1 MRRHTKGPVFD
12 LSIHRDELEQDRR
25 QLEDRLKSN
34 ISIPAPPP
42 ASDDD
47 EDYYHYHQNSSVE
60 HPRHISGDMAYPDF
74 PSFAHRDDNGGLSYR
89 TADDSEGINPYGG
102 NTMSTAAHHASAVT
116 LNAGLGGGR
125 GARRDVSLSGAE
137 YDPER
142 PLNQIMAGVGRM
154 SMFDD
159 KTVRAFL
166 NISSVY
172 MNSLLDCNYV

>member
-1 MRRHTKGPVFD
+1 MMRRNAKGPTFD

-25 QLEDRLKSN
+25 QLENRLKSN

-60 HPRHISGDMAYPDF
+60 HPRHLSGDMLQADF
-74 PSFAHRDDNGGLSYR
+74 PSFRRDEDSHANPGWSYR
-89 TADDSEGINPYGG
+89 TGDDDEGINPYGG
-102 NTMSTAAHHASAVT
+102 NTMSTAAHHASAIT

-125 GARRDVSLSGAE
+125 GARRDVSMSGAE
-137 YDPER
+137 YDPDR
-142 PLNQIMAGVGRM
+142 PLNQIMQGVGRM

-159 KTVRAFL
+159 KNV
-166 NISSVY
+166 SG
-172 MNSLLDCNYV
+172 LLCDIRI